1 VLVLIF
7 AVACF
12 VRLYP
17 VLVSGLPFST
27 DGWSCIRNS
36 ELLLQ
41 CTPVSLGGNSV
52 FDGYHNYWPANS
64 VFGAVVSEVLGLAP
78 ISVMAYGVPLA
89 GALTV
94 PLFFVLVRRVTE
106 RVDIALISSALLAT
120 VFPYALFTAGVT
132 KETFANPL
140 YIVLILVFLLRPSIG
155 KFSLFFVASASLVL
169 SHHLA
174 AFVAV
179 GILACLTV
187 GLAYSK
193 KGSLHTSVKWNVL
206 LLAMF
211 LLMLVGYFGLY
222 ASAGLTYTFD
232 SSDLLS
238 VGAYQ
243 ILVLGLVLCFV
254 SKPNFPSR
262 KLVLVSFVATL
273 VSALMLGLFI
283 TRKSLLAG
291 APVLPSHYLLYL
303 SPFIVLVPLMMLGFG
318 GLHKRHSSL
327 LLPIFWLVPLVGLEL
342 YAVFGNSPLGLTL
355 VSRMINFLLLPLC
368 ALFGIAFY
376 KLLVYFRGMR
386 AGRVL
391 CAGVVATVLVVSCL
405 NCYSVYAAV
414 SLQEPYL
421 GYFWLYRVP
430 EAEASRW
437 VSVHFLNGSV
447 AGDVKVAYFLGDYFG
462 VPVDVWSGLRFLG
475 EDGVAPKL
483 LFVYPEM
490 SSNGYVVYG
499 GYALELPSN
508 WSGKLSE
515 LNHVYANNM
524 VSLYGS

>member
-1 VLVLIF
+1 MLVLIF

-41 CTPVSLGGNSV
+41 YTPVSLSDNSM
-52 FDGYHNYWPANS
+52 FDGYNSFWPANS
-64 VFGAVVSEVLGLAP
+64 VFGAVVSEVTGLAP
-78 ISVMAYGVPLA
+78 IDVMAYGVPLA
-89 GALTV
+89 GALTI
-94 PLFFVLVRRVTE
+94 PLFFVLVRKVTE
-106 RVDIALISSALLAT
+106 KVDIALIASALLAT

-140 YIVLILVFLLRPSIG
+140 YIALVLIFLMRPSFSKVFL
-155 KFSLFFVASASLVL
+155 FSVISVALVL

-174 AFVAV
+174 AFIAV
-179 GILACLTV
+179 GILAGLTV

-193 KGSLHTSVKWNVL
+193 KGSLHISVKLNVL
-206 LLAMF
+206 LLALF
-211 LLMLVGYFGLY
+211 SLLLAAYFGFY
-222 ASAGLTYTFD
+222 ASAGLTYNLA
-232 SSDLLS
+232 SSDLLT

-243 ILVLGLVLCFV
+243 IFVLGLVLFFV
-254 SKPNFPSR
+254 SKPNFPTR
-262 KLVLVSFVATL
+262 KTMLASFVATL
-273 VSALMLGLFI
+273 ISAVLLWLFI
-283 TRKSLLAG
+283 TRRSLLSG
-291 APVLPSHYLLYL
+291 APVLPIHYLLYL
-303 SPFIVLVPLMMLGFG
+303 SPFIVLLPLMMLGFG
-318 GLHKRHSSL
+318 GLHRRHSSL
-327 LLPIFWLVPLVGLEL
+327 LLPVFWLAPLVGFEL

-376 KLLVYFRGMR
+376 KLLVYFRGVR

-391 CAGVVATVLVVSCL
+391 CAGVVATILAVSCV

-414 SLQEPYL
+414 SLQEPYM

-437 VSVHFLNGSV
+437 VSVHLLNGSI
-447 AGDVKVAYFLGDYFG
+447 AGDVKVAYFLGDYFD
-462 VPVDVWSGLRFLG
+462 VPVDVTSGLKFLG
-475 EDGVAPKL
+475 ENGVAPSL

-499 GYALELPSN
+499 GYALELPHN
-508 WSGKLSE
+508 WSVKLSG

-524 VSLYGS
+524 VNLYAS